1 METLAYFGKFR
12 GRNGVSIITLKTSD
26 EYWGRWFNM
35 EKNMRNVGTVEALGN
50 MQREMDSLV

>member
-12 GRNGVSIITLKTSD
+12 RRNEVSIITLKTSD
-26 EYWGRWFNM
+26 EYWGRWFNI
-35 EKNMRNVGTVEALGN
+35 EKNMRNVGTAEMLGN